1 MINYTMENTEFKKAG
16 NKKNSSTVTGNKKI
30 KFNHIINVFV
40 YNNIAL
46 FKGDTYPYRGTF
58 KRCGGDFNKKFY
70 GYCVPL
76 DRMAECKM
84 QISNFVESL
93 MVYKKDEN
101 LDIGTVQ
108 KNMIE
113 DELDNYNKEDN
124 TINSSII
131 MDV

>member
-1 MINYTMENTEFKKAG
+1 MENTELPKLG
-16 NKKNSSTVTGNKKI
+16 NKKNSSSTTVNKKKI

-70 GYCVPL
+70 GYLIPL

-84 QISNFVESL
+84 QISSFVESL
-93 MVYKKDEN
+93 MVYKKEEN

-108 KNMIE
+108 NSMIDE
-113 DELDNYNKEDN
+113 ELDNYHKQDT
-124 TINSSII
+124 TINSNIVL
-131 MDV
+131 DF

>member
-1 MINYTMENTEFKKAG
+1 MENTTFKKVA
-16 NKKNSSTVTGNKKI
+16 NKKVSSGESAKRKT

-40 YNNIAL
+40 YNNISL
-46 FKGDTYPYRGTF
+46 FKGDTYSYRGTF

-70 GYCVPL
+70 GYLIPL

-93 MVYKKDEN
+93 MVYKKEEN

-108 KNMIE
+108 NNMIG
-113 DELDNYNKEDN
+113 DELDNYHKEDTN
-124 TINSSII
+124 INSNAV
-131 MDV
+131 MDL